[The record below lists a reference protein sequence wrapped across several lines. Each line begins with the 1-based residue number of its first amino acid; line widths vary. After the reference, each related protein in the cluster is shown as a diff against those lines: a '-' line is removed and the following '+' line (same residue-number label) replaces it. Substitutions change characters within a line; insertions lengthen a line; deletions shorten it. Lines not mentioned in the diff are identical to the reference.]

1 MKKLPACLLVC
12 IHIVIASALSASLAA
27 DGTNISKKYHITK
40 PAGQNV
46 DISVRV
52 TEASGLALS
61 HAGKALWTVSDNKKN
76 LVFKMNLHGKPKNS
90 ESFAIVNYPFNRPD
104 IEGVCL
110 SDDSKFMYLV
120 QEREMAIIKINVTP
134 GSTRAAMVMPPAQL
148 SSMKNYSTKVLP
160 YLKKNDN
167 SGLEGITFHGG
178 TKDIFVLL
186 EKVEK
191 DGKKGPLVIQVNN
204 DLNTIVEAKFLSGD
218 RGFVGIN
225 NDTKIDG
232 SGIDFDRTSENSF
245 YIVSNEGRRLF
256 HYDWKNNTATPKIDL
271 PYAHAEGVV
280 YDTDKKKFYIVTDGG
295 KNADSRLY
303 TYDNK

>member
-90 ESFAIVNYPFNRPD
+90 ESFTIVNYPFNRPD

-110 SDDSKFMYLV
+110 SDDSKYMYLI

-245 YIVSNEGRRLF
+245 
-256 HYDWKNNTATPKIDL
+256 
-271 PYAHAEGVV
+271 
-280 YDTDKKKFYIVTDGG
+280 
-295 KNADSRLY
+295 
-303 TYDNK
+303 

>member
-1 MKKLPACLLVC
+1 MKKLPVCLFVFVN
-12 IHIVIASALSASLAA
+12 IITVSALTNSFAA

-46 DISVRV
+46 DISDRL

-61 HAGKALWTVSDNKKN
+61 HAGKSLWTVSDSKKN
-76 LVFKMNLHGKPKNS
+76 LVFKMKLNGKPKNS
-90 ESFAIVNYPFNRPD
+90 ESFTIVNYPFNRPD

-110 SDDSKFMYLV
+110 SDDSEYMYLV
-120 QEREMAIIKINVTP
+120 QERELAIIKINVTS
-134 GSTRAAMVMPPAQL
+134 GATGAAMVLPPAQL
-148 SSMKNYSTKVLP
+148 SSMKNYSTKMLP

-167 SGLEGITFHGG
+167 TGLEGITFHGG
-178 TKDIFVLL
+178 TKDIFVLI

-204 DLNTIVEAKFLSGD
+204 DLNTIIEAKFLSGE

-232 SGIDFDRTSENSF
+232 SGIAFDRTSENSF
-245 YIVSNEGRRLF
+245 YIVSDEGRRLF
-256 HYDWKNNTATPKIDL
+256 HYDWKNNTAIPKINL
-271 PYAHAEGVV
+271 PYAHAEGVA
-280 YDTDKKKFYIVTDGG
+280 YDADKKKFYIVTDGG

-303 TYDNK
+303 TYENK